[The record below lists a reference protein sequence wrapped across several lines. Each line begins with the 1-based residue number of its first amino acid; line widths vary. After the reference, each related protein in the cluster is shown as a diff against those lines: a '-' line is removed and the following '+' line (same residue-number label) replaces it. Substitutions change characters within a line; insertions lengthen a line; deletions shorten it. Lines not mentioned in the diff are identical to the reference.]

1 MFTNFIKLEPS
12 HMKGS
17 KEEKVISTDAIL
29 EVTKS
34 SDGKEFYL
42 NRTVGKNI
50 PLTERGY
57 NFIINAL
64 NPVMDNV
71 EIIGDGLGENQL

>member
-1 MFTNFIKLEPS
+1 MFTNFIKLEPR

-17 KEEKVISTDAIL
+17 EKEKVISTDTIL
-29 EVTKS
+29 EITKS

-42 NRTVGKNI
+42 NCTVGRI
-50 PLTERGY
+50 LLTERGY

-64 NPVMDNV
+64 DPVMDNV